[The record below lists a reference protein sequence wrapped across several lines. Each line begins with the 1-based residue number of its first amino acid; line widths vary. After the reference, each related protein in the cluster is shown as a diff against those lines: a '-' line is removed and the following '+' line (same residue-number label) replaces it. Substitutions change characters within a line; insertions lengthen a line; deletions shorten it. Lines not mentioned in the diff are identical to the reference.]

1 MSASTRPPAPT
12 VPAGVRIRRLA
23 AREWP
28 AYRALRLRSLLDAP
42 DAFGSSY
49 AAEEAWAQEL
59 WMARLTAASVSG
71 RDCPL
76 VAEAES
82 DGAMLGLLWAKCD
95 AEDAGIVNLFQMW
108 VAPEARGRGL
118 ASALLEEAVGWAR
131 TIDARLVQL
140 GVVVSNQVALQ
151 LYVRHGFSKAGE
163 PAPIRPGSALLEQP
177 MQLQLAQ

>member
-1 MSASTRPPAPT
+1 VS
-12 VPAGVRIRRLA
+12 VRIRRLA

-42 DAFGSSY
+42 EAFGSSH
-49 AAEEAWAQEL
+49 AAEAAWAQEL
-59 WMARLTAASVSG
+59 WMARLSAASVSG

-95 AEDAGIVNLFQMW
+95 AADAGIVNLFQMW
-108 VAPEARGRGL
+108 VAPEARGRGV
-118 ASALLEEAVGWAR
+118 ASAMLEEAVAWAR
-131 TIDARLVQL
+131 SIGARLVQL
-140 GVVVSNQVALQ
+140 GVVTGNQAALG
-151 LYVRHGFSKAGE
+151 LYLRHGFSKAGE

-177 MQLQLAQ
+177 MQLQL